1 MNQLAY
7 FPTPLPGE
15 DFRSILYR
23 YHVYV
28 MNKEITDTNIDLFGA
43 KSEFTLFPRG
53 LGLLIKKLPQQT
65 LLSIETIIEN
75 HTLLPWFLPFLP
87 DKHKD
92 RIFNEIKT
100 GGNLNE
106 SFVGKLAGNKYGRCI
121 DVDIKY
127 CPMCLKEDELRYG
140 TGYIHREHQIAFIHK
155 CNKHDLH
162 LISECCCGSKLGYEG
177 ISGECKAGHPVILDE
192 KEIVSGIQEQ
202 LIADLNSIISH
213 KSVLSLDLIR
223 QRLFEHL
230 HSKGYLTNDVRTR
243 RKALVKEFLQ
253 YYSLDDLM
261 SVGLTQEYIM
271 QRNTVERVLWN
282 DSIVYINLPFLL
294 LLFRFIGNSFT
305 EFIYKSSP
313 YALQIPF
320 GYGPW
325 PCRNKH
331 CPDYL
336 KLVIKRCNRLD
347 NMYRGLTGKFYC
359 PTCESEYAILW
370 SWTKG
375 YNNKIPKVY
384 LSTSK
389 REEGIELF
397 QRGSSIKEIAARL
410 YCSVN
415 EVKGTLSNVLSSNI
429 ESCTTPSHKHMVQR
443 DAYRAK
449 VETIIKDN
457 PNCSRYEICRKCS
470 VPYQWLKKFD
480 ADWLE
485 GQLPKSRSKN
495 NFDWKKVDEV
505 LSKRVREVSESLI
518 RANPPTRVGTYSIL
532 GALSKTESGRI
543 KNYSRHLPRTC
554 KILKEVTETKEDY
567 QLRHLPA
574 LVRQLRTHYNYK
586 EVSIETIQSYRR
598 SYRTIPEE
606 LKRVL
611 SLKLLEL

>member
-1 MNQLAY
+1 M
-7 FPTPLPGE
+7 
-15 DFRSILYR
+15 
-23 YHVYV
+23 
-28 MNKEITDTNIDLFGA
+28 
-43 KSEFTLFPRG
+43 
-53 LGLLIKKLPQQT
+53 
-65 LLSIETIIEN
+65 
-75 HTLLPWFLPFLP
+75 
-87 DKHKD
+87 
-92 RIFNEIKT
+92 
-100 GGNLNE
+100 
-106 SFVGKLAGNKYGRCI
+106 
-121 DVDIKY
+121 
-127 CPMCLKEDELRYG
+127 
-140 TGYIHREHQIAFIHK
+140 
-155 CNKHDLH
+155 H
-162 LISECCCGSKLGYEG
+162 LISECSCGSKLGYEG

-192 KEIVSGIQEQ
+192 KEIVSGIQDQ
-202 LIADLNSIISH
+202 LIADLNSIISN
-213 KSVLSLDLIR
+213 KNVLSLDLIR

-230 HSKGYLTNDVRTR
+230 HSKGYLTNDVKTR
-243 RKALVKEFLQ
+243 RKTLVKEFLQ

-294 LLFRFIGNSFT
+294 LLFRFIGKSFRK
-305 EFIYKSSP
+305 FILRSSP

-336 KLVIKRCNRLD
+336 KLVIKRCNRID

-359 PTCESEYAILW
+359 PTCESEYALLW

-375 YNNKIPKVY
+375 YNNKMPKVC
-384 LSTSK
+384 LSASK
-389 REEGIELF
+389 RDESIELF
-397 QRGSSIKEIAARL
+397 NKGKSIEEIAARL

-415 EVKGTLSNVLSSNI
+415 AVKGTLSKVLFSNI
-429 ESCTTPSHKHMVQR
+429 ESCSTLSDKHMLQR

-470 VPYQWLKKFD
+470 RPYQWLKKFD

-485 GQLPKSRSKN
+485 GQLPKSKSKN
-495 NFDWKKVDEV
+495 NYDWNKVDEV
-505 LSKRVREVSESLI
+505 LSKRVREVSELLI
-518 RANPPTRVGTYSIL
+518 KSNPPTRVGTYSIL
-532 GALSKTESGRI
+532 KALTKTDSGRI
-543 KNYSRHLPRTC
+543 KNYIRNLPKTS
-554 KILKEVTETKEDY
+554 KVLHNAAETKEQY

-586 EVSIETIQSYRR
+586 EISIETIQSYRR

-606 LKRVL
+606 LKRIL
-611 SLKLLEL
+611 TLKLLEL